1 MGKIKPPM
9 FWSRALRSNE
19 VRMLATSCDVFSN
32 PDIHVEQSQVQ
43 DVQLTTDNYEE
54 CITGKSLFFEF
65 YVLTILKI

>member
-1 MGKIKPPM
+1 MGKITIPM
-9 FWSRALRSNE
+9 FWSRALQSYE
-19 VRMLATSCDVFSN
+19 VEMLASSCDVFSD
-32 PDIHVEQSQVQ
+32 PDIRVEQSHVQ